1 MKIAPNFAPGPG
13 AAARTPLSPLPVISH
28 FTTRTFTVPTSS
40 GPRAATEITI
50 HGSNFAIRAV
60 DPDVIVNGIPLV
72 HFQISDDFQTLT
84 GYFFGPLT
92 QPIFSVIVDYGGGVR
107 GEWTGVAGGG
117 GAGGVAGGLL
127 RRLILILLLL
137 LLLLLLLAAAVFVL
151 GGISISA
158 LGWALLIGAIVLD
171 VVAVVVLLLT

>member
-13 AAARTPLSPLPVISH
+13 ASARMPLYPLPVISH
-28 FTTRTFTVPTSS
+28 FTTKTITVPTSG
-40 GPRAATEITI
+40 GPKTATEITI

-72 HFQISDDFQTLT
+72 HFRISNDFQTLT
-84 GYFFGPLT
+84 GYVFGTLT
-92 QPIFSVIVDYGGGVR
+92 EAIFSVIIDYGGGVR
-107 GEWTGVAGGG
+107 GEWTGVAGGRG
-117 GAGGVAGGLL
+117 GAVAGGFR
-127 RRLILILLLL
+127 RRLILILLLVL
-137 LLLLLLLAAAVFVL
+137 LVLLLLAAVVFAL

-171 VVAVVVLLLT
+171 VVAVVVLFL